1 MSKQNKKFSF
11 LSLFI
16 GMAFVIIFLV
26 FLMLFFMFDNYE
38 HQKQSEYTMGK
49 LQRLELLN
57 SELNSVFSSAFQSI
71 NYDQSVKISKEM
83 EGIFLDLYKNDI
95 DINKSFE
102 VFNDKIWQLERFKSA
117 NSIALNSKI
126 YLFELAGNYS
136 KSENNQKTVTNSIIN
151 ALSIIGTQDILQKD
165 TLKLLEKYIK
175 DIQNT
180 NDDILAIFLQH
191 YQMIIKQVAVMQEN
205 SKYYQ
210 NDVLSTLLK
219 EFLKENQD
227 HISVT
232 SQNKFYSSIFVFA
245 FTVLL
250 LAGFIFI
257 TVKRVLIPIKQLEE
271 LSSNLVSNEA
281 NLRSRLNISLKS
293 ELAKSASYINSFIAL
308 VQKSILQ
315 AIDNAEQG
323 YKSSKLLQ
331 KNAQNLEQNS
341 MHSYQEMQII
351 KENSLVL
358 GNHINL
364 SSELGLKSIES
375 MNEMKNV
382 MSKVDSTLKELLVLV
397 AENTHKEQDITDSMQ
412 SLKQSAD
419 NIIQMTNSIKD
430 IAEQTNLL
438 ALNAAIEA
446 ARAGE
451 YGRGFAVVADEVRN
465 LAEKTDNSLVDI
477 NSTVQSITSQINQN
491 TELMQTIHESMAQTS
506 QKTNDLQEEILDS
519 LQKLEQITDSTYNMQ
534 KKGDEAK
541 EKMKQLEENIKK
553 VEDISTSVKE
563 LSLEVSSIS
572 NTLLDSAK
580 ELSSKLNTF
589 K

>member
-1 MSKQNKKFSF
+1 
-11 LSLFI
+11 
-16 GMAFVIIFLV
+16 
-26 FLMLFFMFDNYE
+26 
-38 HQKQSEYTMGK
+38 
-49 LQRLELLN
+49 
-57 SELNSVFSSAFQSI
+57 
-71 NYDQSVKISKEM
+71 
-83 EGIFLDLYKNDI
+83 
-95 DINKSFE
+95 
-102 VFNDKIWQLERFKSA
+102 
-117 NSIALNSKI
+117 
-126 YLFELAGNYS
+126 
-136 KSENNQKTVTNSIIN
+136 
-151 ALSIIGTQDILQKD
+151 
-165 TLKLLEKYIK
+165 
-175 DIQNT
+175 
-180 NDDILAIFLQH
+180 
-191 YQMIIKQVAVMQEN
+191 
-205 SKYYQ
+205 
-210 NDVLSTLLK
+210 
-219 EFLKENQD
+219 
-227 HISVT
+227 
-232 SQNKFYSSIFVFA
+232 
-245 FTVLL
+245 
-250 LAGFIFI
+250 
-257 TVKRVLIPIKQLEE
+257 
-271 LSSNLVSNEA
+271 
-281 NLRSRLNISLKS
+281 
-293 ELAKSASYINSFIAL
+293 
-308 VQKSILQ
+308 
-315 AIDNAEQG
+315 
-323 YKSSKLLQ
+323 
-331 KNAQNLEQNS
+331 
-341 MHSYQEMQII
+341 
-351 KENSLVL
+351 
-358 GNHINL
+358 
-364 SSELGLKSIES
+364 

>member
-1 MSKQNKKFSF
+1 
-11 LSLFI
+11 
-16 GMAFVIIFLV
+16 
-26 FLMLFFMFDNYE
+26 MFDNYE

-126 YLFELAGNYS
+126 YLFELAGNNS

-219 EFLKENQD
+219 ESLKENQD

-323 YKSSKLLQ
+323 YKSSELLQ
-331 KNAQNLEQNS
+331 K
-341 MHSYQEMQII
+341 
-351 KENSLVL
+351 
-358 GNHINL
+358 
-364 SSELGLKSIES
+364 
-375 MNEMKNV
+375 
-382 MSKVDSTLKELLVLV
+382 
-397 AENTHKEQDITDSMQ
+397 THKI
-412 SLKQSAD
+412 
-419 NIIQMTNSIKD
+419 
-430 IAEQTNLL
+430 
-438 ALNAAIEA
+438 
-446 ARAGE
+446 
-451 YGRGFAVVADEVRN
+451 
-465 LAEKTDNSLVDI
+465 
-477 NSTVQSITSQINQN
+477 
-491 TELMQTIHESMAQTS
+491 
-506 QKTNDLQEEILDS
+506 
-519 LQKLEQITDSTYNMQ
+519 
-534 KKGDEAK
+534 
-541 EKMKQLEENIKK
+541 
-553 VEDISTSVKE
+553 
-563 LSLEVSSIS
+563 
-572 NTLLDSAK
+572 
-580 ELSSKLNTF
+580 
-589 K
+589 